1 MIHAHRGKPQF
12 ESTGLRQDVTPELHE
27 EHPIA
32 VTSRFAV
39 SHIAQSFQ
47 PQYTLNI
54 YVCKC

>member
-1 MIHAHRGKPQF
+1 MVHAYGGKPQF

-32 VTSRFAV
+32 VTSRGVV

-47 PQYTLNI
+47 P
-54 YVCKC
+54 